1 MKTHVGILACT
12 FPPSKDGVS
21 YAASTMALGLMQA
34 GFRVSIFTE
43 KTAPPRTSNE
53 WKGCSVFEFSI
64 YGSASLGRGF
74 KGDVSLFLQVLSAAN
89 CDCLIFHSWPY
100 WPVDIAYPYFPKLK
114 AKKILVSH
122 GFGAHLVPWRKS
134 FPFGLGYWARWLP
147 YIFNLPNRLRAF
159 DAVVF
164 LSKVKNF
171 DTFFDHLVA
180 SIFASS
186 RCHVVP
192 NGVDL
197 NESIAERQSFRKQ
210 HEISGNSFTFICV
223 ANYSDRKNQK
233 YAVQAFRLANIPN
246 STLIMIG
253 SEFNACSDHFQRL
266 DEPLASV
273 RSSQKVLW
281 FEKLNRNTTLAA
293 ISTADCAVL
302 SSKNEAQP
310 IFLLEAMRAQKPW
323 IARNTGCIKEM
334 PGGVCISSI
343 NQMASEMKRM
353 ARKDARYHELGAKGK
368 EASQT
373 IYNIN
378 SYMNSYV
385 DIVNKICKSKD

>member
-1 MKTHVGILACT
+1 MKAHVGILACT
-12 FPPSKDGVS
+12 FPPNKDGVS
-21 YAASTMALGLMQA
+21 SAASTMALGLVRA
-34 GFRVSIFTE
+34 GFRVSIFTD
-43 KTAPPRTSNE
+43 KTDPPRTTNE
-53 WKGCSVFEFSI
+53 WCSCTVFEFSI
-64 YGSASLGRGF
+64 QGSASLGRGF
-74 KGDVSLFLQVLSAAN
+74 KGDVALFLQVLSAAD

-100 WPVDIAYPYFPKLK
+100 WPVDIAYPHFSKLR
-114 AKKILVSH
+114 AKKVLVSH

-147 YIFNLPNRLRAF
+147 YIFSLPKRLRAF

-180 SIFASS
+180 SIFVSS

-197 NESIAERQSFRKQ
+197 NEPIAERQSFRKQ
-210 HEISGNSFTFICV
+210 HEISDNSFTFICV

-253 SEFNACSDHFQRL
+253 SEFNEYSIHFQCL

-293 ISTADCAVL
+293 ISAADCAIL

-310 IFLLEAMRAQKPW
+310 IFFLEAMRVQKPW

-343 NQMASEMKRM
+343 NQMASEMKKM
-353 ARKDARYHELGAKGK
+353 ARKDARYHELGAEGK
-368 EASQT
+368 EACRR
-373 IYNIN
+373 IYNHTSYVN
-378 SYMNSYV
+378 SY
-385 DIVNKICKSKD
+385 IALIERLCH